1 MTKHDILGISRGSGV
16 EIAVVDG
23 VVTWTGSATGAKK
36 PRGPLSG
43 RKIALLVA
51 AEFSDFQAYHL
62 VEYLSEFGAE
72 VEFVAA
78 DGPKW
83 KNTRPTH
90 AAKGVHGMWGL
101 SIDPIPVLGYARS
114 TYRALGDAVDESYDG
129 IIVLGGHSAD
139 ILTTEKPA
147 LNLLERHA
155 ESGATIGA
163 IGEAG
168 LALVAAHVVGG
179 RRCTGN
185 AVVSYLLERVGSYID
200 EPVVRDGRLVT
211 ARDTVDTAAF
221 VREFARAYDAS
232 FTDPRENSLAGRQI
246 GIIGGEDFEDI
257 ELVAPTLELLYRG
270 ADLTILTF
278 PAPLRSRPPLLGLD
292 VVMGNFGVS
301 IPFQEIPD
309 DRYRIAEL
317 SRTDPASVEIV
328 MIPGAFCPWNMVA
341 AGSPIEWLKR
351 AASAGTNIAAICHGA
366 IPLSAADLVKGRRI
380 AGVGAC
386 GEHVSIMG
394 GTFEPDCS
402 AIVDGPFVTGRVP
415 KDVPEFI
422 DAITYALLP
431 E

>member
-1 MTKHDILGISRGSGV
+1 MTRHDVLSVSRESGA
-16 EIAVVDG
+16 EITVVDG
-23 VVTWTGSATGAKK
+23 VVTWTGAATGGKK
-36 PRGPLSG
+36 LRGPLSG
-43 RKIALLVA
+43 KRIALLVA

-62 VEYLSEFGAE
+62 VEYLSEFGAD

-90 AAKGVHGMWGL
+90 AAKGVHGMWGV

-114 TYRALGDAVDESYDG
+114 TYRTLVDAATESYDG

-139 ILTTEKPA
+139 ILTTEKEA
-147 LNLLERHA
+147 LSLIARHA
-155 ESGATIGA
+155 ETGSKIGA
-163 IGEAG
+163 IGEG
-168 LALVAAHVVGG
+168 SLALVAAHVVNG

-185 AVVSYLLERVGSYID
+185 AVVSYLLEKVGSFVD
-200 EPVVRDGRLVT
+200 EPVVRNASLVT

-221 VREFARAYDAS
+221 VREFARAFDPP
-232 FTDPRENSLAGRQI
+232 FVDPREGSLAGRKI
-246 GIIGGEDFEDI
+246 AIIGGEDFEDI
-257 ELVAPTLELLYRG
+257 ELVAPALELLYRG
-270 ADLTILTF
+270 ADLLILTF

-301 IPFQEIPD
+301 IPFQEIPQ

-317 SRTDPASVEIV
+317 SRTDPADVDLV

-341 AGSPIEWLKR
+341 ARTPIEWLKR
-351 AASAGTNIAAICHGA
+351 AASAGTTIAAICHGA
-366 IPLSAADLVKGRRI
+366 IPLSAADLVHGRRI

-422 DAITYALLP
+422 DAITYALLA